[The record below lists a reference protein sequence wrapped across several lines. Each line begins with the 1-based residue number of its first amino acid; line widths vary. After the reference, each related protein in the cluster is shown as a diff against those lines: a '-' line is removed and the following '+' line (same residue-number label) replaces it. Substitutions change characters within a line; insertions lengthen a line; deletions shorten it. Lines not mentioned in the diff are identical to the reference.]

1 MAQHKTTPAPGAVV
15 IPFPHFSRPEHRKA
29 PIDFKSSDFDA
40 GFEFAM
46 TLVKSLKARGYPVSQ
61 LKGA

>member
-1 MAQHKTTPAPGAVV
+1 MPRRTKTPAPSAVV
-15 IPFPHFSRPEHRKA
+15 IPFPRFSRPVHRKA

-46 TLVKSLKARGYPVSQ
+46 ALVKSLKGRGLLVSN
-61 LKGA
+61 LKGV

>member
-1 MAQHKTTPAPGAVV
+1 MPRRTQTPAPSAVV
-15 IPFPHFSRPEHRKA
+15 IPFPRFSRPEHRKA

-46 TLVKSLKARGYPVSQ
+46 AMVLTLKAKGCLAST
-61 LKGA
+61 LKGV